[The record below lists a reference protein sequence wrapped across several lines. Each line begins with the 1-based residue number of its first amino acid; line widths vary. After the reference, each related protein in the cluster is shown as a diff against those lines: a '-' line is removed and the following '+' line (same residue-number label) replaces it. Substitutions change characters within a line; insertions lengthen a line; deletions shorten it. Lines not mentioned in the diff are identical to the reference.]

1 MDQEQPQQTQEQF
14 DAEVEAAFNASFNPG
29 DDSPELKALEKA
41 GPNDEAKTDDQEESS
56 GEKAAESEDADDTD
70 PVVFGGLRE
79 SQVKTLLER
88 AARVDAIEEQLRKAH
103 GKIGEL
109 NGSVIELRQTRQ
121 QPTVKQ
127 QQDDNELIDD
137 SFFEALAADYPELP
151 ATIEQKAQRMAQE
164 ILEQQGYTQQPQEQQ
179 YQQPAQSASPDP
191 YEIQKATGI
200 AVMDATHNGWR
211 ETVQSQDF
219 QLWLATQP
227 ERARVTYEN
236 TVDPSELWGIIN
248 GFNAHSAAIG
258 KTTRSRQRLDAA
270 IVPDARSGKVSHAM
284 TEEEAMIAAFNSG
297 R

>member
-1 MDQEQPQQTQEQF
+1 MDQEQPQQTQEEF
-14 DAEVEAAFNASFNPG
+14 DAEVESAFNQTLNPG
-29 DDSPELKALEKA
+29 EEPELTVYEEKPKDESISD
-41 GPNDEAKTDDQEESS
+41 GEGEQEAKSEEV
-56 GEKAAESEDADDTD
+56 DTD

-109 NGSVIELRQTRQ
+109 NGSMIELRQTRQ
-121 QPTVKQ
+121 QPAVKQ
-127 QQDDNELIDD
+127 QQNDNELLDD
-137 SFFEALAADYPELP
+137 SFFESLAADYPELP

-164 ILEQQGYTQQPQEQQ
+164 ILEQHGYTQQPQEQQ
-179 YQQPAQSASPDP
+179 YQQPASASPDP
-191 YEIQKATGI
+191 YEIQKAIGI
-200 AVMDATHNGWR
+200 AVMDATHSGWR

-236 TVDPSELWGIIN
+236 TVDPSELWGIID
-248 GFNAHSAAIG
+248 GFNSHSAAAG
-258 KTTRSRQRLDAA
+258 KTTRNRQRLDAA

>member
-1 MDQEQPQQTQEQF
+1 MDQEQPQQTKEEF
-14 DAEVEAAFNASFNPG
+14 DAEVESAFNQTLNPG
-29 DDSPELKALEKA
+29 DEPELKVYEENPKDESISDGEGEK
-41 GPNDEAKTDDQEESS
+41 EAKPEEV
-56 GEKAAESEDADDTD
+56 DTD

-109 NGSVIELRQTRQ
+109 NGSMIELRQTRQ
-121 QPTVKQ
+121 QPAAKQ
-127 QQDDNELIDD
+127 QQNDNELLDD

-179 YQQPAQSASPDP
+179 YQQPAQSASADP
-191 YEIQKATGI
+191 YEIQKAIGI

-227 ERARVTYEN
+227 ERARTAYEN

-248 GFNAHSAAIG
+248 GFNSHSAAIG
-258 KTTRSRQRLDAA
+258 KTTRNRQRLDAA

>member
-29 DDSPELKALEKA
+29 DDSPELMALEKA
-41 GPNDEAKTDDQEESS
+41 DSIEDAKTDDQEESS
-56 GEKAAESEDADDTD
+56 GEKSAESEDADDTD

-109 NGSVIELRQTRQ
+109 NGSMIELRQTRQ
-121 QPTVKQ
+121 SAAKQ
-127 QQDDNELIDD
+127 QQNDNELLDD
-137 SFFEALAADYPELP
+137 SFFESLAADYPELP
-151 ATIEQKAQRMAQE
+151 ATIEQKAQRMAHE

-191 YEIQKATGI
+191 YEIQKAIGI

-248 GFNAHSAAIG
+248 GFNSHSAAAG
-258 KTTRSRQRLDAA
+258 KTTRNRQRLDAA

>member
-1 MDQEQPQQTQEQF
+1 MDQEQPQQTQEEF
-14 DAEVEAAFNASFNPG
+14 DAEVESAFNQTLNPG
-29 DDSPELKALEKA
+29 DEPELKVYEEK
-41 GPNDEAKTDDQEESS
+41 PKDESISEGDGEQEV
-56 GEKAAESEDADDTD
+56 KAEEVDTD

-109 NGSVIELRQTRQ
+109 NGSMIELRQTRQ
-121 QPTVKQ
+121 QPAVKQ
-127 QQDDNELIDD
+127 QQNDNELLDD

-191 YEIQKATGI
+191 YEIQKAIGI

-248 GFNAHSAAIG
+248 GFNSHSAAIG
-258 KTTRSRQRLDAA
+258 KTTRNRQRLDAA

>member
-1 MDQEQPQQTQEQF
+1 MDQEQPQQTKEEF
-14 DAEVEAAFNASFNPG
+14 DAEVESAFNQTLNPG
-29 DDSPELKALEKA
+29 DEPELKVYEEKPQDESISE
-41 GPNDEAKTDDQEESS
+41 GEGEQEAKSEEV
-56 GEKAAESEDADDTD
+56 DTD

-79 SQVKTLLER
+79 SQVKNLLER

-109 NGSVIELRQTRQ
+109 NGSMIELRQTRQ
-121 QPTVKQ
+121 QPAAKQ
-127 QQDDNELIDD
+127 QQNDNELLDD

-191 YEIQKATGI
+191 YEIQKAIGI

-227 ERARVTYEN
+227 ERARTAYEN

-248 GFNAHSAAIG
+248 GFNSHSAAIG
-258 KTTRSRQRLDAA
+258 KTTRNRQRLDAA

>member
-1 MDQEQPQQTQEQF
+1 MDQEQPQQTREEF
-14 DAEVEAAFNASFNPG
+14 DAEVESAFNQTLNPG
-29 DDSPELKALEKA
+29 DEPELKVYEENPKDESISEGDGEQEVKA
-41 GPNDEAKTDDQEESS
+41 EEV
-56 GEKAAESEDADDTD
+56 DTD

-109 NGSVIELRQTRQ
+109 KGSMIELRQTRQ
-121 QPTVKQ
+121 QPAVKQ
-127 QQDDNELIDD
+127 QQNDNELLDD

-179 YQQPAQSASPDP
+179 YQQPAQSASADP
-191 YEIQKATGI
+191 YEIQKAIGI

-227 ERARVTYEN
+227 ERARTAYEN
-236 TVDPSELWGIIN
+236 TVDPSELWGIID
-248 GFNAHSAAIG
+248 GFNSHSAAIG
-258 KTTRSRQRLDAA
+258 KTTRNRQRLDAA

>member
-1 MDQEQPQQTQEQF
+1 MDQEQPQQTQEEF
-14 DAEVEAAFNASFNPG
+14 DAEVESAFNQTLNPG
-29 DDSPELKALEKA
+29 EEPELTVYEEKPKDESISD
-41 GPNDEAKTDDQEESS
+41 GEGEQEAKSEEV
-56 GEKAAESEDADDTD
+56 DTD

-109 NGSVIELRQTRQ
+109 NGSMIELRQTRQ
-121 QPTVKQ
+121 QPAVKQ
-127 QQDDNELIDD
+127 QQNDNELLDD

-179 YQQPAQSASPDP
+179 YQQPVQSASPDP
-191 YEIQKATGI
+191 YEIQKAIGI

-227 ERARVTYEN
+227 ERARTAYEN

-248 GFNAHSAAIG
+248 GFNSHSAATG
-258 KTTRSRQRLDAA
+258 KTTRNRQRLDAA

>member
-1 MDQEQPQQTQEQF
+1 MDQEQPQQTQEEF
-14 DAEVEAAFNASFNPG
+14 DAEVESAFNQTLNPG
-29 DDSPELKALEKA
+29 EEPELTVYEEKPKDESISD
-41 GPNDEAKTDDQEESS
+41 GEGEQEAKSEEV
-56 GEKAAESEDADDTD
+56 DTD

-109 NGSVIELRQTRQ
+109 NGSMIELRQTRQ
-121 QPTVKQ
+121 QPAVKQ
-127 QQDDNELIDD
+127 QQNDNELLDD
-137 SFFEALAADYPELP
+137 SFFESLAADYPELP

-179 YQQPAQSASPDP
+179 YQQPAQSASADP
-191 YEIQKATGI
+191 YEIQKAIGI

-227 ERARVTYEN
+227 ERARTAYEN

-248 GFNAHSAAIG
+248 GFNSHSAAIG
-258 KTTRSRQRLDAA
+258 KTTRNRQRLDAA

>member
-1 MDQEQPQQTQEQF
+1 MDQDQPQQTREEF
-14 DAEVEAAFNASFNPG
+14 DAEVEAAFNQTISPG
-29 DDSPELKALEKA
+29 DEPEMKVYEENPKDESTSDDEGEK
-41 GPNDEAKTDDQEESS
+41 EAKSDEV
-56 GEKAAESEDADDTD
+56 DTD

-79 SQVKTLLER
+79 SQVKALLER

-109 NGSVIELRQTRQ
+109 NGSMIELRQTRQ
-121 QPTVKQ
+121 QPAVKQ
-127 QQDDNELIDD
+127 QNDNELLDD
-137 SFFEALAADYPELP
+137 TFFESLAADYPELP
-151 ATIEQKAQRMAQE
+151 ATIEQKAHRMAQE
-164 ILEQQGYTQQPQEQQ
+164 ILEKQGYRTQQPQDEQ
-179 YQQPAQSASPDP
+179 YQSPGQTSPDP
-191 YEIQKATGI
+191 YEIQKAIGI

-227 ERARVTYEN
+227 ERARTAYEN

-248 GFNAHSAAIG
+248 GFNSHSAAVG
-258 KTTRSRQRLDAA
+258 KTTRTRQRLDAA

>member
-1 MDQEQPQQTQEQF
+1 MDQEQPQQTREEF
-14 DAEVEAAFNASFNPG
+14 DAEVESAFNQTLNPG
-29 DDSPELKALEKA
+29 DEPELKVYEEKPQDESISE
-41 GPNDEAKTDDQEESS
+41 GEGEQEAKSEEV
-56 GEKAAESEDADDTD
+56 DTD

-109 NGSVIELRQTRQ
+109 NGSMIELRQTRQ
-121 QPTVKQ
+121 QPAVKQ
-127 QQDDNELIDD
+127 QQNDNELLDD

-179 YQQPAQSASPDP
+179 YQQPAQSASADP
-191 YEIQKATGI
+191 YEIQKAIGI

-227 ERARVTYEN
+227 ERARTAYEN

-248 GFNAHSAAIG
+248 GFNSHSAAIG
-258 KTTRSRQRLDAA
+258 KTTRNRQRLDAA

>member
-1 MDQEQPQQTQEQF
+1 MDQEQPQQTKEEF
-14 DAEVEAAFNASFNPG
+14 DAEVESAFNQTLNPG
-29 DDSPELKALEKA
+29 DEPELKVYEEKPQDESISE
-41 GPNDEAKTDDQEESS
+41 GEGEQEAKSEEV
-56 GEKAAESEDADDTD
+56 DTD

-109 NGSVIELRQTRQ
+109 NGSMIELRQTRQ
-121 QPTVKQ
+121 QPAVKQ
-127 QQDDNELIDD
+127 QQNDNELLDD
-137 SFFEALAADYPELP
+137 SFFESLAADYPELP

-191 YEIQKATGI
+191 YEIQKAIGI
-200 AVMDATHNGWR
+200 AVMDATHSGWR

-227 ERARVTYEN
+227 ERARTAYEN

-248 GFNAHSAAIG
+248 GFNSHSAAIG
-258 KTTRSRQRLDAA
+258 KTTRNRQRLDAA

>member
-1 MDQEQPQQTQEQF
+1 MDQEQPQQTREEF
-14 DAEVEAAFNASFNPG
+14 DAEVESAFNQTLNPG
-29 DDSPELKALEKA
+29 DEPELKVYEEKPQDESISE
-41 GPNDEAKTDDQEESS
+41 GEGEQEAKSEEV
-56 GEKAAESEDADDTD
+56 DTD

-109 NGSVIELRQTRQ
+109 NGSMIELRQTRQ
-121 QPTVKQ
+121 QPAAKQ
-127 QQDDNELIDD
+127 QQNDNELLDD

-191 YEIQKATGI
+191 YEIQKAIGI

-227 ERARVTYEN
+227 ERARTAYEN

-248 GFNAHSAAIG
+248 GFNSHSAAIG
-258 KTTRSRQRLDAA
+258 KTTRNRQRLDAA

>member
-1 MDQEQPQQTQEQF
+1 MDQEQPQQTQEEF
-14 DAEVEAAFNASFNPG
+14 DAEVESAFNQTLNPG
-29 DDSPELKALEKA
+29 DEPELKVYEEKPQDESISE
-41 GPNDEAKTDDQEESS
+41 GEGEQEAKSEEV
-56 GEKAAESEDADDTD
+56 DTD

-109 NGSVIELRQTRQ
+109 NGSMIELRQTRQ
-121 QPTVKQ
+121 QPAVKQ
-127 QQDDNELIDD
+127 QQNDNELLDD
-137 SFFEALAADYPELP
+137 TFFEALAADYPELP
-151 ATIEQKAQRMAQE
+151 ATIEQKAQQMARE

-191 YEIQKATGI
+191 YEIQKAIGI

-227 ERARVTYEN
+227 ERARTAYEN

-248 GFNAHSAAIG
+248 GFNSHSAAIG
-258 KTTRSRQRLDAA
+258 KTTRNRQRLDAA

>member
-1 MDQEQPQQTQEQF
+1 MDQEQPQQTQEEF
-14 DAEVEAAFNASFNPG
+14 DAEVESAFNQTLNPG
-29 DDSPELKALEKA
+29 DEPELKVYEENPKDESISEGDGEQEVKA
-41 GPNDEAKTDDQEESS
+41 EEV
-56 GEKAAESEDADDTD
+56 DTD

-109 NGSVIELRQTRQ
+109 NGSMIELRQTRQ
-121 QPTVKQ
+121 QPAAKQ
-127 QQDDNELIDD
+127 QQSDNELLDD

-164 ILEQQGYTQQPQEQQ
+164 ILEQQGYTQQPQERQ
-179 YQQPAQSASPDP
+179 YQQPVQSASPDP
-191 YEIQKATGI
+191 YEIQKAIGI

-227 ERARVTYEN
+227 ERARTAYEN

-248 GFNAHSAAIG
+248 GFNSHSAAAG
-258 KTTRSRQRLDAA
+258 KTTRNRQRLDAA

>member
-1 MDQEQPQQTQEQF
+1 MDQEQPQQTKEEF
-14 DAEVEAAFNASFNPG
+14 DAEVESAFNQTLNPG
-29 DDSPELKALEKA
+29 DEPELKVYEEK
-41 GPNDEAKTDDQEESS
+41 PKDESISEGEGEQKAKSEEV
-56 GEKAAESEDADDTD
+56 DTD

-109 NGSVIELRQTRQ
+109 NGSMIELRQTRQ
-121 QPTVKQ
+121 QPAVKQ
-127 QQDDNELIDD
+127 QQNDNELLDD

-179 YQQPAQSASPDP
+179 YQQPVQSASPDP
-191 YEIQKATGI
+191 YEIQKAIGI

-227 ERARVTYEN
+227 ERARTAYEN

-248 GFNAHSAAIG
+248 GFNSHSAAIG
-258 KTTRSRQRLDAA
+258 KTTRNRQRLDAA

>member
-1 MDQEQPQQTQEQF
+1 MDQEQPQQTREEF
-14 DAEVEAAFNASFNPG
+14 DAEVESAFNQTVSPG
-29 DDSPELKALEKA
+29 DEPELTVYEEK
-41 GPNDEAKTDDQEESS
+41 PDDNGGSADD
-56 GEKAAESEDADDTD
+56 GEKEVESEEVDTD

-79 SQVKTLLER
+79 SQVKSLLER

-109 NGSVIELRQTRQ
+109 NGSMLELRQQRQ
-121 QPTVKQ
+121 QTASKPK
-127 QQDDNELIDD
+127 QDDNELLDD
-137 SFFEALAADYPELP
+137 AFFESLSADYPELP

-164 ILEQQGYTQQPQEQQ
+164 ILEKQGYGTQQPQDEQ
-179 YQQPAQSASPDP
+179 YQSPGQTSPDP
-191 YEIQKATGI
+191 YEIQKAIGI

-227 ERARVTYEN
+227 ERARTAYEN

-248 GFNAHSAAIG
+248 GFNSHSAAIG
-258 KTTRSRQRLDAA
+258 KTTRNRQRLDAA

>member
-1 MDQEQPQQTQEQF
+1 MDQEQPQQTREEF
-14 DAEVEAAFNASFNPG
+14 DAEVESAFNQTLNPG
-29 DDSPELKALEKA
+29 EEPELKVYEEKPQDESISE
-41 GPNDEAKTDDQEESS
+41 GEGEQEAKSEEV
-56 GEKAAESEDADDTD
+56 DTD

-109 NGSVIELRQTRQ
+109 NGSMIELRQQ
-121 QPTVKQ
+121 KQIPASKQ
-127 QQDDNELIDD
+127 QQNDNELLDD

-164 ILEQQGYTQQPQEQQ
+164 ILEQQGYTQRPQEQQ
-179 YQQPAQSASPDP
+179 YQQPAQSASADP
-191 YEIQKATGI
+191 YEIQKAIGI

-248 GFNAHSAAIG
+248 GFHGHSAAIG
-258 KTTRSRQRLDAA
+258 KTTRNRQRLDAA

>member
-1 MDQEQPQQTQEQF
+1 MDQEQPQQTREEF
-14 DAEVEAAFNASFNPG
+14 DAEVESAFNQTLNPG
-29 DDSPELKALEKA
+29 EEPELKVYEEKPQDESISE
-41 GPNDEAKTDDQEESS
+41 GEGEQEAKPEEV
-56 GEKAAESEDADDTD
+56 DAD

-109 NGSVIELRQTRQ
+109 NGSMIELRQTRQ
-121 QPTVKQ
+121 QPAVKQ
-127 QQDDNELIDD
+127 QQNDNELLDD

-164 ILEQQGYTQQPQEQQ
+164 ILEKQGYGTQQPQEQQ
-179 YQQPAQSASPDP
+179 YQQPAQSASADP
-191 YEIQKATGI
+191 YEIQKAIGI

-227 ERARVTYEN
+227 ERARTAYEN
-236 TVDPSELWGIIN
+236 TVDPSELWGIID
-248 GFNAHSAAIG
+248 GFNSHSAAIG
-258 KTTRSRQRLDAA
+258 KTTRNRQRLDAA

>member
-1 MDQEQPQQTQEQF
+1 MDQEQPQQTKEEF
-14 DAEVEAAFNASFNPG
+14 DAEVESAFNQTLNPG
-29 DDSPELKALEKA
+29 DEPELKVYEEKPPQDESISE
-41 GPNDEAKTDDQEESS
+41 GEGEQEAKSEEV
-56 GEKAAESEDADDTD
+56 DTD

-109 NGSVIELRQTRQ
+109 NGSMIELRQTRQ
-121 QPTVKQ
+121 QPAAKQ
-127 QQDDNELIDD
+127 QQNDNELLDD

-191 YEIQKATGI
+191 YEIQKAIGI

-227 ERARVTYEN
+227 ERDRTAYEN

-248 GFNAHSAAIG
+248 GFNSRSAAIG
-258 KTTRSRQRLDAA
+258 KTTRNRQRLDAA

>member
-1 MDQEQPQQTQEQF
+1 MDQEQPQQTREEF
-14 DAEVEAAFNASFNPG
+14 DAEVESAFNQALNPG
-29 DDSPELKALEKA
+29 DEPELKVYEENPK
-41 GPNDEAKTDDQEESS
+41 DESMSEGEGEQE
-56 GEKAAESEDADDTD
+56 AESEEVDTD

-109 NGSVIELRQTRQ
+109 NGSMIELRQTRQ
-121 QPTVKQ
+121 QPAVKQ
-127 QQDDNELIDD
+127 QQNDNELLDD

-164 ILEQQGYTQQPQEQQ
+164 ILEKQGYGTQQPQEQQ
-179 YQQPAQSASPDP
+179 YQQPAQSASADP
-191 YEIQKATGI
+191 YEIQKAIGI

-227 ERARVTYEN
+227 ERARVT
-236 TVDPSELWGIIN
+236 
-248 GFNAHSAAIG
+248 
-258 KTTRSRQRLDAA
+258 
-270 IVPDARSGKVSHAM
+270 
-284 TEEEAMIAAFNSG
+284 
-297 R
+297 

>member
-1 MDQEQPQQTQEQF
+1 MDQEQPQQTQEEF
-14 DAEVEAAFNASFNPG
+14 DAEVESAFNQTLNPG
-29 DDSPELKALEKA
+29 EEPELTVYEEKPKDESISD
-41 GPNDEAKTDDQEESS
+41 GEGEQEAKSEEV
-56 GEKAAESEDADDTD
+56 DTD

-109 NGSVIELRQTRQ
+109 NGSMIELRQTRQ
-121 QPTVKQ
+121 QPAVKQ
-127 QQDDNELIDD
+127 QQNDNELLDD

-164 ILEQQGYTQQPQEQQ
+164 ILEQQGYTQRPQEQQ

-191 YEIQKATGI
+191 YEIQKAIGI
-200 AVMDATHNGWR
+200 AVMDATHSGWR

-227 ERARVTYEN
+227 ERARTAYEN

-248 GFNAHSAAIG
+248 GFNSHSAAIG
-258 KTTRSRQRLDAA
+258 KTTRNRQRLDAA

>member
-1 MDQEQPQQTQEQF
+1 MDQEQPQQTQEEF
-14 DAEVEAAFNASFNPG
+14 DAEVESAFNQTLNPG
-29 DDSPELKALEKA
+29 DEPELKVYEENPKDESISEGDGEQEVKA
-41 GPNDEAKTDDQEESS
+41 EEV
-56 GEKAAESEDADDTD
+56 DTD

-109 NGSVIELRQTRQ
+109 NGSMIELRQTRQ
-121 QPTVKQ
+121 QPAAKQ
-127 QQDDNELIDD
+127 QQSDNELLDD

-164 ILEQQGYTQQPQEQQ
+164 ILEQQGYTQQPQERQ
-179 YQQPAQSASPDP
+179 YQQPVQSASPDP
-191 YEIQKATGI
+191 YEIQKAIGI
-200 AVMDATHNGWR
+200 AVMDATHSGWR

-227 ERARVTYEN
+227 ERARTAYEN

-248 GFNAHSAAIG
+248 GFNSHSAAIG
-258 KTTRSRQRLDAA
+258 KTTRNRQRLDAA

>member
-1 MDQEQPQQTQEQF
+1 MDQEQPQQTQEEF
-14 DAEVEAAFNASFNPG
+14 DAEVESAFNQTLNPG
-29 DDSPELKALEKA
+29 EEPELTVYEEKPKDESISD
-41 GPNDEAKTDDQEESS
+41 GEGEQEAKSEEV
-56 GEKAAESEDADDTD
+56 DTD

-109 NGSVIELRQTRQ
+109 NGSMIELRQTRQ
-121 QPTVKQ
+121 QPAVKQ
-127 QQDDNELIDD
+127 QQNDNELLDD
-137 SFFEALAADYPELP
+137 SFFESLVADYPELP

-164 ILEQQGYTQQPQEQQ
+164 ILEQHGYTQQPQEQQ
-179 YQQPAQSASPDP
+179 YQQTASASADP
-191 YEIQKATGI
+191 YEIQKAIGI
-200 AVMDATHNGWR
+200 AVMDATHSGWR

-227 ERARVTYEN
+227 ERARTAYEN

-248 GFNAHSAAIG
+248 GFNSHSAAIG
-258 KTTRSRQRLDAA
+258 KTTRNRQRLDAA

>member
-1 MDQEQPQQTQEQF
+1 MDQEQPQQTKEEF
-14 DAEVEAAFNASFNPG
+14 DAEVESAFNQTLNPG
-29 DDSPELKALEKA
+29 DEPELKVYEEKPQDESISD
-41 GPNDEAKTDDQEESS
+41 GEGEQEAKSEEV
-56 GEKAAESEDADDTD
+56 DTD

-109 NGSVIELRQTRQ
+109 NGSMIELRQTRQ
-121 QPTVKQ
+121 QPAAKQ
-127 QQDDNELIDD
+127 QQNDNELLDD

-151 ATIEQKAQRMAQE
+151 ATIEQKAQRMAQD

-191 YEIQKATGI
+191 YEIQKAIGI

-227 ERARVTYEN
+227 ERARTAYEN

-248 GFNAHSAAIG
+248 GFNSHSAAIG
-258 KTTRSRQRLDAA
+258 KTTRNRQRLDAA

-284 TEEEAMIAAFNSG
+284 TEEEAMIAAFNSD

>member
-1 MDQEQPQQTQEQF
+1 MDQEQPQQTQEEF
-14 DAEVEAAFNASFNPG
+14 DAEVESAFNQTLNPG
-29 DDSPELKALEKA
+29 DEPEPKVYEETPKDESAPE
-41 GPNDEAKTDDQEESS
+41 GDGEQEAKPDDVDS
-56 GEKAAESEDADDTD
+56 D

-109 NGSVIELRQTRQ
+109 NGSMIELRQTRQ
-121 QPTVKQ
+121 QPAVKQ
-127 QQDDNELIDD
+127 QNDNELLDD
-137 SFFEALAADYPELP
+137 TFFEALAADYPELP
-151 ATIEQKAQRMAQE
+151 ATIEQKAQQMALE
-164 ILEQQGYTQQPQEQQ
+164 ILEKKGYTQQPQEQQ
-179 YQQPAQSASPDP
+179 YQQPAQSGSIDP
-191 YEIQKATGI
+191 YEIQKAIGI

-227 ERARVTYEN
+227 ERARTAYEN

-248 GFNAHSAAIG
+248 GFNSHSAAIG
-258 KTTRSRQRLDAA
+258 KTTRNRQRLDAA

>member
-1 MDQEQPQQTQEQF
+1 MDQEQPQQTKEEF
-14 DAEVEAAFNASFNPG
+14 DAEVESAFNQTLNPG
-29 DDSPELKALEKA
+29 DEPELKVYEEKPQDESISE
-41 GPNDEAKTDDQEESS
+41 GEGEQEAKSEEV
-56 GEKAAESEDADDTD
+56 DTD

-109 NGSVIELRQTRQ
+109 NGSMIELRQTRQ
-121 QPTVKQ
+121 QPAAKQ
-127 QQDDNELIDD
+127 QQNDNELLDD

-151 ATIEQKAQRMAQE
+151 ATIEQKAQRMAQD

-191 YEIQKATGI
+191 YEIQKAIGI

-227 ERARVTYEN
+227 ERARTAYEN

-248 GFNAHSAAIG
+248 GFNSHSAAIG
-258 KTTRSRQRLDAA
+258 KTTRNRQRLDAA

-284 TEEEAMIAAFNSG
+284 TEEEAMIAAFNSD

>member
-1 MDQEQPQQTQEQF
+1 MDQEQPQQTQEEF
-14 DAEVEAAFNASFNPG
+14 DAEVESAFNQTLNPG
-29 DDSPELKALEKA
+29 DEPELKVYEEKPPQDESISE
-41 GPNDEAKTDDQEESS
+41 GEGEQEAKSEEV
-56 GEKAAESEDADDTD
+56 DTD

-109 NGSVIELRQTRQ
+109 NGSMIELRQTRQ
-121 QPTVKQ
+121 QPAAKQ
-127 QQDDNELIDD
+127 QQNDNELLDD

-191 YEIQKATGI
+191 YEIQKAIGI

-227 ERARVTYEN
+227 ERARTAYEN
-236 TVDPSELWGIIN
+236 TVDPSELWGIID
-248 GFNAHSAAIG
+248 GFNSHSAAIG
-258 KTTRSRQRLDAA
+258 KTTRNRQRLDAA